1 MSLPDPSVL
10 AAEWKAEA
18 ETLRHWGAT
27 QQATALEGCAD
38 RLLDWWEETLY
49 RRVSTEEAIELSG
62 YTRSGLERMRGE
74 GKLTNVGEEGK
85 PLYLLGE
92 LPRKPRP
99 LPRRRSRADDA
110 EPDLAKEVL
119 SLRRSARRAS

>member
-1 MSLPDPSVL
+1 MLHPDPTAL

-18 ETLRHWGAT
+18 ETLRHWGAM

-38 RLLDWWEETLY
+38 RLLDWWEDELY
-49 RRVSTEEAIELSG
+49 RRLTTEEAAELSG
-62 YTRSGLERMRGE
+62 YTRSGLESMRGE

-85 PLYLLGE
+85 PAYLLGE

-99 LPRRRSRADDA
+99 LPARRNRTRGS
-110 EPDLAKEVL
+110 EQNLAGDVL
-119 SLRRSARRAS
+119 RGRRGARRAS